1 MLLFW
6 CCALVS
12 LYFSLLS
19 IFVCVTNCIWGSAC
33 YRPDPFMQP
42 FLLEINI
49 FAPTPPTPLSSL
61 PLHLIFIP
69 LLCLHLLLISSSLSP
84 PPYCT
89 TISLLILLL
98 PTPSFP
104 LPPPPSHSTGCSR
117 QCIGE
122 ASGIE
127 EAGRSGSPLYQCRD
141 RTAAP
146 GDTNS
151 GGTG

>member
-1 MLLFW
+1 MTILAKKNSYFEYFPWHPLLLRSFF
-6 CCALVS
+6 L
-12 LYFSLLS
+12 
-19 IFVCVTNCIWGSAC
+19 CVTNCIWGSAC
-33 YRPDPFMQP
+33 YRPDPMQP
-42 FLLEINI
+42 LFFEIKVKMCLPLPLL
-49 FAPTPPTPLSSL
+49 LL
-61 PLHLIFIP
+61 LHLIFMP
-69 LLCLHLLLISSSLSP
+69 LLCLHLLLH
-84 PPYCT
+84 
-89 TISLLILLL
+89 LLILL
-98 PTPSFP
+98 PPNPSFP

-117 QCIGE
+117 QCIRE